1 MCPPADAPASA
12 QRLRVF
18 LRLRWLLAS
27 WLRPVWS
34 GSNNAA
40 TALCRPDSPAL
51 AFNHSK
57 DT

>member
-1 MCPPADAPASA
+1 MRPPADAPASA
-12 QRLRVF
+12 QRRRVF
-18 LRLRWLLAS
+18 LRLRWPLAS

-40 TALCRPDSPAL
+40 TALHNPNSPAL